1 MCLQSASQLVSIYC
15 SCRCRLELTEEML
28 KVKQAPAVALMPP
41 AAADIE
47 TGIPI
52 STSTAAD
59 GLDPPLNNAP
69 TVLVIPSVH
78 DRSSSNDCQLNL
90 EAVPGVAVRR
100 DTTNQPPIRCAT
112 DSV

>member
-1 MCLQSASQLVSIYC
+1 
-15 SCRCRLELTEEML
+15 ML

-69 TVLVIPSVH
+69 TVLVIPSVQDH
-78 DRSSSNDCQLNL
+78 DRSSINDCQLNL
-90 EAVPGVAVRR
+90 EAVPRVAVLR